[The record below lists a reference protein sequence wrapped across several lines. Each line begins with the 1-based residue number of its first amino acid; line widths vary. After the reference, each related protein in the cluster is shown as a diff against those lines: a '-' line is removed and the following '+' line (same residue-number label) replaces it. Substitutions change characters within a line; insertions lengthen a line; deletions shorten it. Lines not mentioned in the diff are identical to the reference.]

1 VNVRQALDVLGAS
14 RMVIGHNIQDE
25 RVRVRC
31 DGAIHL
37 IDIAMSSA
45 IYGKHIV
52 VWECVGC
59 LDGDADVF
67 QSSRASIR
75 AIYDDTTVQLAAGG
89 RVVPF
94 KDDLLR
100 R

>member
-1 VNVRQALDVLGAS
+1 MRQALEILGAS
-14 RMVIGHNIQDE
+14 RMVIGHNIQDD

-59 LDGDADVF
+59 LGGAADVLLHPP
-67 QSSRASIR
+67 RASIR
-75 AIYDDTTVQLAAGG
+75 AVYDDGTVQLAAGG
-89 RVVPF
+89 RVAPNVREE
-94 KDDLLR
+94 LR